1 MEFSEDDKMKI
12 WIDYMVTQMGI
23 KWSLHIFDNYKAY
36 EERFDDSYKK
46 YPTLNL
52 ATKNLWSDLKIRS
65 FDDFCSEEND
75 RIPCGLKGWY
85 WRFKDRIFNK

>member
-23 KWSLHIFDNYKAY
+23 KHSVHIFENYKKY
-36 EERFDDSYKK
+36 EESFNDSYKK

-65 FDDFCSEEND
+65 FDDFCAEENSS
-75 RIPCGLKGWY
+75 ISCGLKGWY
-85 WRFKDRIFNK
+85 WRFKDRIFNI